1 MRETPTTDILLP
13 ACKDSAPRN
22 IQNPSQTKS
31 PNIHSLLPKTLLKA
45 NSNSTT
51 YKIQDL
57 NAGVALQALP
67 YRTSACVSNFVDPL

>member
-1 MRETPTTDILLP
+1 MRETPTTDILLRS
-13 ACKDSAPRN
+13 CKDSAPRN

-51 YKIQDL
+51 YKIQIL
-57 NAGVALQALP
+57 NARVELQSLP
-67 YRTSACVSNFVDPL
+67 YRTSACVSTLGAPL